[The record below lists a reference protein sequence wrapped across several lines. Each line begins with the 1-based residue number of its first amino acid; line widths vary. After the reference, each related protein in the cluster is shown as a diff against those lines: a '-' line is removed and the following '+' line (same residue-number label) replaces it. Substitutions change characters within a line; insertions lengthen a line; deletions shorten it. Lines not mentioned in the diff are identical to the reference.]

1 VSAFEGGY
9 EDSLGKLFSGDFFSY
24 KVGLSVQIPLGN
36 QTARSELAKA
46 RLELEKSKTTLQ
58 TVEQK
63 IALEVESVA
72 RGINSRLKAIEGT
85 KSLRRLAERKLDM
98 AQKGLELGVS
108 SATDVL

>member
-1 VSAFEGGY
+1 M
-9 EDSLGKLFSGDFFSY
+9 L
-24 KVGLSVQIPLGN
+24 
-36 QTARSELAKA
+36 
-46 RLELEKSKTTLQ
+46 
-58 TVEQK
+58 EQK

-108 SATDVL
+108 SVTDVLEAQKNLSLAQRDELKTIIEYNKGLVLWEKTTSTVLERFHIDL